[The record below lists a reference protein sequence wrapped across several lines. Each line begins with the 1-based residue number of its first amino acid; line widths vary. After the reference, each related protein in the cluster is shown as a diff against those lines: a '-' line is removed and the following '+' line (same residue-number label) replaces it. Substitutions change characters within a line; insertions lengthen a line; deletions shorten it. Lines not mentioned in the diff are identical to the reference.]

1 LEAQPTLLEIF
12 SQIVVH
18 QFGACL
24 SCLLGVKTLR
34 LKTLKNVTVS
44 FLKTAADNVSKD
56 YIHLGEKIIV
66 KSQKNKNNQQTCGA
80 NINKK

>member
-1 LEAQPTLLEIF
+1 LLEIF

-44 FLKTAADNVSKD
+44 FLKTAANNVSKD
-56 YIHLGEKIIV
+56 YIHLGEKIII
-66 KSQKNKNNQQTCGA
+66 KSQKNKT
-80 NINKK
+80 INKLVGQISTKSEVAN